1 MNLRFIGEFAWS
13 YGIKSIPRGPS
24 YVVASMMYPLVFLFL
39 IVIFSSGKFLAFGV
53 VGGFIA
59 IVAENSLFSSSD
71 AAFQRIE
78 LKFQDL
84 LVTTRISHLD
94 YILAMGLSFLA
105 PSLPGIAVYAVIGA
119 IIHIFT
125 LASAALF
132 AAILVLVLLSTLSI
146 ALMIASFAK
155 HTRNIWGISSIMVV
169 LLTMVPPTF
178 YPYTILP
185 KAVLYLFMLSP
196 VTLAAIASQG
206 AFGLTP
212 QLSYA
217 IPLLVAETIIYF
229 AIAMKLTKWREN

>member
-39 IVIFSSGKFLAFGV
+39 IVIFSSGKFIAFGV

-146 ALMIASFAK
+146 AFMIASFAK

-169 LLTMVPPTF
+169 LLTMIPPTF

-196 VTLAAIASQG
+196 VTLAAIASQD

-212 QLSYA
+212 PLSYA

>member
-146 ALMIASFAK
+146 AFMIASFAK
-155 HTRNIWGISSIMVV
+155 HTRNIWGITSIMVV

>member
-146 ALMIASFAK
+146 AFMIASFAK

>member
-39 IVIFSSGKFLAFGV
+39 IVIFSSGKFIAFGV

-146 ALMIASFAK
+146 AFMIASFAK

>member
-39 IVIFSSGKFLAFGV
+39 IVIFSSGKFIAFGV

-146 ALMIASFAK
+146 AFMIASFAK

-212 QLSYA
+212 PLSYA

-229 AIAMKLTKWREN
+229 AIAMKLTKWRED

>member
-146 ALMIASFAK
+146 AFMIASFAK

-206 AFGLTP
+206 AFDLTP
-212 QLSYA
+212 PLSYA

>member
-1 MNLRFIGEFAWS
+1 
-13 YGIKSIPRGPS
+13 
-24 YVVASMMYPLVFLFL
+24 MMYPLVFLFL

-146 ALMIASFAK
+146 AFMIASFAK

>member
-39 IVIFSSGKFLAFGV
+39 IVIFSSGKFIAFGV

-146 ALMIASFAK
+146 AFMIASFAK
-155 HTRNIWGISSIMVV
+155 HTRNIWGITSIMVV

>member
-39 IVIFSSGKFLAFGV
+39 IVIFSSGKFIAFGV

-146 ALMIASFAK
+146 AFMIASFAK

-185 KAVLYLFMLSP
+185 KVVLYLFMLSP
-196 VTLAAIASQG
+196 VTLAAIASQD

-212 QLSYA
+212 PLSYA